1 LRLPPFQFYSDITM
15 TNLQNLKPFVKGDV
29 RINRKGRIDNFA
41 KFRKLAQ
48 KIGNEPL
55 TESEEIIFSD
65 LLRKLAKSRNPADKA
80 LFLAYAVGKP
90 KDEVDVTSAGEKIEL
105 IVKYATDNK
114 STPTTPKTD

>member
-1 LRLPPFQFYSDITM
+1 M
-15 TNLQNLKPFVKGDV
+15 ANNQNLKPFVKGDK

-55 TESEEIIFSD
+55 TGDEEIIFSD
-65 LLRKLAKSRNPADKA
+65 LLRKLAKSKAPADKA

-90 KDEVDVTSAGEKIEL
+90 KEEVDVTSAGEKIEL
-105 IVKYATDNK
+105 IVKYDK
-114 STPTTPKTD
+114 PRDTPTDPA